1 MNDARLLAPSA
12 ERNAG
17 PIIEVVRVFAPETGM
32 ALEIASGTGQ
42 HITKLATV
50 KPQLIWQPSDIDAD
64 RLASIDA
71 WSKANNLSN
80 VKPAV
85 SLDATEVG
93 WSTKYRY
100 KNFILLVNL
109 IHLVNESE
117 AIRIIHEISSTL
129 SPGGRLIIY
138 GPFMRK
144 GKLTSRGDISFHQRL
159 QRSNPGIGYKNDMW
173 MLDQFGQ
180 SKLNFLKMS
189 EMPANNLVFIV
200 EKIH

>member
-50 KPQLIWQPSDIDAD
+50 RPQLIWQPSDIDAD

-173 MLDQFGQ
+173 MLDQFGR
-180 SKLNFLKMS
+180 SKLNFLKIS